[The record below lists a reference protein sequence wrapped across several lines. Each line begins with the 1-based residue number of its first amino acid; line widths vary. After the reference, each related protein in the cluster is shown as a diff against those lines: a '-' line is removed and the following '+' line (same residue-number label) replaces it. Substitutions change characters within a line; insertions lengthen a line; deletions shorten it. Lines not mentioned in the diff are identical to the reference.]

1 MFPLELL
8 DSLTLIL
15 YLIAVVVLPISFV
28 LVAKILG
35 SSSPNSIKNS
45 SFECGQIASGKP
57 HARLG
62 VQYVPYV
69 VVYATMGVL
78 AVLLL
83 LSAPSLLTG
92 SVNRSIFAVS
102 LIAMVMGLLS
112 VAISFERKGGRV
124 WKI

>member
-1 MFPLELL
+1 MFPIELV
-8 DSLTLIL
+8 DILTLIL
-15 YLIAVVVLPISFV
+15 YLIAIVVLPISFV
-28 LVAKILG
+28 LLAKILG
-35 SSSPNSIKNS
+35 SSNPNSIKNS
-45 SFECGQIASGKP
+45 TFECGQIASGEP

-69 VVYATMGVL
+69 VVYATIGVL

-83 LSAPSLLTG
+83 LSAPSLLSG
-92 SVNRSIFAVS
+92 SVSRSILAVS

-124 WKI
+124 WRI